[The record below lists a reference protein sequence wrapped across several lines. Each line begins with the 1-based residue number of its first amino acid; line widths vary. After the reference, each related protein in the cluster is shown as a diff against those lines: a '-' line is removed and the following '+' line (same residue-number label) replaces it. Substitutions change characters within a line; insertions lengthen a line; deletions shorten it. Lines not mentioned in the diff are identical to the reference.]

1 MRVAAIK
8 EAASRGHSRSASA
21 GGLDGLAA
29 ASSPSAASAAS
40 NTGPGTP
47 LSTASTTQQQQEGQ
61 VDGSAAP
68 GGASHAEAAHMSS
81 VNLEGLTPEASIAA
95 LQQLNYD
102 LTMQLDLYQ
111 TMVTRLK
118 DQMESVDTEKAEL
131 EADKVHLQ
139 QQLATLVGGVRGEG
153 AAGAR
158 GFGSWWR
165 GRSRRTATT
174 TAAAAGVGEG
184 PSEAGEEG
192 EWDRSTVGGDETM
205 SVAGSLRSTLSGDL
219 DAPRDATPRDGPAAA
234 GPADSGSSAPAAS
247 SSSDGPDAATASSS
261 QPAGGG
267 AVGAVGSMA
276 AAAGR
281 LVGRLSRGP
290 SASGGGGPAAGAPNP
305 EVLSRQL
312 REARHQA
319 QAVAEDNKVL
329 VSKLVESQMELADAQ
344 GEWVVTVQT
353 VVQFACTFMGVGGCW
368 CWYGVLAAVAWVSP
382 AHCSAAMRHLQCTP
396 PVRKCWSLPHGWNC
410 MKCVVAVPCLCVL
423 CRGCHAVQ
431 ARFGSSHGQG
441 SGARHQGA

>member
-1 MRVAAIK
+1 
-8 EAASRGHSRSASA
+8 
-21 GGLDGLAA
+21 
-29 ASSPSAASAAS
+29 
-40 NTGPGTP
+40 
-47 LSTASTTQQQQEGQ
+47 
-61 VDGSAAP
+61 
-68 GGASHAEAAHMSS
+68 MSS
-81 VNLEGLTPEASIAA
+81 VNLEGLTPEASVAA

-118 DQMESVDTEKAEL
+118 DQMESVDTEKADL
-131 EADKVHLQ
+131 EADKLHLQ
-139 QQLATLVGGVRGEG
+139 QQLSTLVGNG
-153 AAGAR
+153 AGGAR

-165 GRSRRTATT
+165 GRSRRPA
-174 TAAAAGVGEG
+174 TAATGAGAGVGEG

-219 DAPRDATPRDGPAAA
+219 DAATAAA
-234 GPADSGSSAPAAS
+234 GPADSASTSAAAAS
-247 SSSDGPDAATASSS
+247 SSSDGQDAATASSG
-261 QPAGGG
+261 QQATG

-290 SASGGGGPAAGAPNP
+290 SASGAGGPAAGALNP
-305 EVLSRQL
+305 EVLSRHL

-344 GEWVVTVQT
+344 GELREVCLL
-353 VVQFACTFMGVGGCW
+353 FAC
-368 CWYGVLAAVAWVSP
+368 L
-382 AHCSAAMRHLQCTP
+382 
-396 PVRKCWSLPHGWNC
+396 
-410 MKCVVAVPCLCVL
+410 
-423 CRGCHAVQ
+423 HA
-431 ARFGSSHGQG
+431 
-441 SGARHQGA
+441 